1 MLFIPFVDR
10 KDGGKQLA
18 QLLSD
23 YKNQPNGIVI
33 GLPRGGVVTAAEV
46 AKELHLPL
54 DIVVPRKIGAP
65 FHEELAIG
73 AVTQD
78 GDVVWN
84 EDIIKH
90 YNFSPDDVGAIIEKE
105 RAESARRVA
114 LYRHGKS
121 PLNLTNKTVI
131 LVDDGIATGATI
143 RAAVSFIK
151 KHGAQKIIVAA
162 PIAAAD
168 ACAEIAHDVDEVVAV
183 IQPKHFGGI
192 SAFYQKFDQTSDRE
206 VMELLAAHPTPLD

>member
-1 MLFIPFVDR
+1 MFKPFIDR

-18 QLLSD
+18 QLLQQ
-23 YKNQPNGIVI
+23 YKNHANAIVI
-33 GLPRGGVVTAAEV
+33 GLPRGGVVTAAEI

-84 EDIIKH
+84 EAIMHH
-90 YNFSPDDVGAIIEKE
+90 YHLTPDVVGNIVQKE

-114 LYRHGKS
+114 VYRRGKT
-121 PLNLTNKTVI
+121 PLDLHHKIVI

-143 RAAVSFIK
+143 KAAIAFIK
-151 KHGAQKIIVAA
+151 KKGAQKIIVAA

-168 ACAEIAHDVDEVVAV
+168 TCAELAPDVDEIVAV
-183 IQPKHFGGI
+183 IKPMHFGGI
-192 SAFYQKFDQTSDRE
+192 SAFYQQFDQTTDQQ
-206 VMELLAAHPTPLD
+206 VMDLLSND